1 MKLTTRDFVSTLLIV
16 LVVVPYAG
24 YLAFGEMPFVEDARG
39 MAAVGLALGTVAYL
53 VLSSGDPRGLTDSVE
68 SGVAL
73 AAFVLGFVA
82 FALAETAAA
91 EALLAA
97 FIGAILIAWA
107 IKMMDHA
114 GVLFTG
120 TPTHKV

>member
-1 MKLTTRDFVSTLLIV
+1 MKVKTRNFVSTLLIV
-16 LVVVPYAG
+16 LIAVPYAG
-24 YLAFGEMPFVEDARG
+24 YLVNGEMPFVEDARG
-39 MAAVGLALGTVAYL
+39 MAAVGLALGTIAYL
-53 VLSSGDPRGLTDSVE
+53 VLSSGDSRSFTDSVE

-73 AAFVLGFVA
+73 VAFLLGFVA

-97 FIGAILIAWA
+97 FMGAILIAWSV
-107 IKMMDHA
+107 KMMDHA